1 MKKSRLQ
8 PFLQGLAV
16 LTQFPPFTW
25 LYRQIYALAVRL
37 CVRRLQRIRGVGAIY
52 LRRGLASGRPLYG
65 LSDIDLLVMV
75 ERGQPNRVRAQVR
88 YQYELLRRLIPMLPE
103 GELALYDPE
112 EFRTLH
118 EQSPFYRHRFE
129 QGRRHWQRLFGE
141 DIFRNLPPPP
151 PPEEERSLA
160 LQELSPAWYYLAQ
173 ELTQGDARPAF
184 VRRYVAY
191 KSLAESARALMVSR
205 GEDPGIS
212 REMALPRAAAQFPDL
227 APGLKVVQ
235 GLRRN
240 LLSLKPLPLDALLET
255 SYRLT
260 REALAANPAGNGVR
274 RVLRLQALPPEVL
287 PTPRCEAALATINK
301 ACATLE
307 GIERAVLVPRLSFD
321 AVAELGM
328 DLEGLAGATMDA
340 LDLVVIG
347 RELPPAARLRRF
359 NAVLDPLQPLVNPFF
374 CDLKA
379 AVALRPLPGR
389 TVKPPPGTRNFSP
402 VCRRPNPW
410 TSTWKSPPPSKS
422 SGPSPGPT
430 PLNNGAGPCW
440 PCFASGRSFRLP
452 PAVFSPFFGRQA
464 GGPGWPR
471 KPVNRESSTCRSRA
485 PRCWRPW
492 PPSRPPW
499 RPPSGRSTG
508 NTAWKR
514 ATARRQPL
522 RYVNWA
528 RWYALHLEELL
539 FSPGQPSLEYPP
551 PARTELTI
559 SVAVVTRNRAQL
571 LRTALQSLVEQVRPP
586 DQVVVVDNASGDDT
600 PAVARSFAGQL
611 NLTLLREETVGIP
624 QARNKALEHCTGDL
638 VAFFD
643 DDCKAEPHW
652 LVELEVPFLKDPHI
666 GAVGG
671 SLLALTGQSELVA
684 QFYDSRMP
692 APREVKRSNP
702 A

>member
-25 LYRQIYALAVRL
+25 LYRQIYARAVRR

-75 ERGQPNRVRAQVR
+75 DRGQPNRVRAQVR

-129 QGRRHWQRLFGE
+129 QGRRHWQRLCGA
-141 DIFRNLPPPP
+141 DIFRNLPLPP

-191 KSLAESARALMVSR
+191 KSLAESARALIVSR

-212 REMALPRAAAQFPDL
+212 REMALPRAAAQLPDL
-227 APGLKVVQ
+227 APSLKVVQ

-240 LLSLKPLPLDALLET
+240 LLSLKPLPLDALLAT

-260 REALAANPAGNGVR
+260 REALAANPAGHGVR

-287 PTPRCEAALATINK
+287 PIPRCEEALATINK

-307 GIERAVLVPRLSFD
+307 GMERAVLVPRLSFD

-347 RELPPAARLRRF
+347 RELPPADRLRRF
-359 NAVLDPLQPLVNPFF
+359 NAALDPLQPLVNPFF
-374 CDLKA
+374 CDLTA
-379 AVALRPLPGR
+379 AVALRPVPGR
-389 TVKPPPGTRNFSP
+389 TVRTPAWDPEFFACLS
-402 VCRRPNPW
+402 
-410 TSTWKSPPPSKS
+410 STQ
-422 SGPSPGPT
+422 
-430 PLNNGAGPCW
+430 PLDQNLEVA
-440 PCFASGRSFRLP
+440 AAVEVERSFPRADALEQRGRTLLALFHQREVFQIATRSFFTLFWEAGRGAWL
-452 PAVFSPFFGRQA
+452 AVQA
-464 GGPGWPR
+464 
-471 KPVNRESSTCRSRA
+471 
-485 PRCWRPW
+485 
-492 PPSRPPW
+492 
-499 RPPSGRSTG
+499 
-508 NTAWKR
+508 
-514 ATARRQPL
+514 RQPGAIDVPVTSAQVL
-522 RYVNWA
+522 EALVALTPAMAPTLRQIHREYCLEVGNRPSAAVRYVNWA

-539 FSPGQPSLEYPP
+539 FSPGQSSLEQPP

-586 DQVVVVDNASGDDT
+586 DQVVVVDNASADDT
-600 PAVARSFAGQL
+600 PAVARSFARQL

-692 APREVKRSNP
+692 VPREVKRSNP